1 MKNITKKL
9 YKLEENFCYFK
20 LLKRKLYAML
30 IEAKDNWYKEKQR
43 KEKYKGQGN
52 TYGTTFVFV
61 ILAFLVRWILQS
73 ES

>member
-30 IEAKDNWYKEKQR
+30 IEAKDN
-43 KEKYKGQGN
+43 
-52 TYGTTFVFV
+52 
-61 ILAFLVRWILQS
+61 
-73 ES
+73 